1 MALAG
6 AASNGLAM
14 EGSGAQR
21 QTEAAKPLKGR
32 ANSELPNVAPAE
44 GGRPLNSEL
53 PKGKTSLNCSLEVIS
68 QKNVSLLDLAK

>member
-6 AASNGLAM
+6 KASNGLAM

-32 ANSELPNVAPAE
+32 AKSELPNVAPAE
-44 GGRPLNSEL
+44 GGRPLDSEL
-53 PKGKTSLNCSLEVIS
+53 PNDNKKVSS
-68 QKNVSLLDLAK
+68 QFDDRRE